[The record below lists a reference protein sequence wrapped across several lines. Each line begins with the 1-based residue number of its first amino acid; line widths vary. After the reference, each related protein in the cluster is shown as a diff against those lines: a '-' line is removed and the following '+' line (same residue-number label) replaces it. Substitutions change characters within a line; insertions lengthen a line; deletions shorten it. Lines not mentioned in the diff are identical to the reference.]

1 MLVPATIVNNDPPLA
16 ALETDWTKIY
26 YVPAE
31 SAGGRKSEPIVGGEH
46 SEITNRVVPGDKCD
60 GFRTNASKEH

>member
-16 ALETDWTKIY
+16 ALETDWAKSTTSLQSPLADTK
-26 YVPAE
+26 
-31 SAGGRKSEPIVGGEH
+31 SKPIFGGEH
-46 SEITNRVVPGDKCD
+46 SEITNRVVPGDRCD